1 MNRIKPLRIAN
12 DMKQI
17 DLASRLNVRQTT
29 ISHWENGKTEPDME
43 SLKLMASLFGV
54 SIDYLLGID
63 AKKEPTT
70 VSGGGQAEKLA
81 SALGAIGIDVDNLT
95 EAEISRIARLA
106 KAALEE

>member
-1 MNRIKPLRIAN
+1 MNRIKPLRIAS

-43 SLKLMASLFGV
+43 SLKLMAGIFGV

-63 AKKEPTT
+63 AKKEPVT
-70 VSGGGQAEKLA
+70 VSGDGQAEKLA
-81 SALGAIGIDVDNLT
+81 QALGSLGIEVDKLT
-95 EAEISRIARLA
+95 DAEIGRIARLA